1 MPSLQAG
8 APEAPSGDEFLRVE
22 ERGIEP
28 IPRAERHATSRELA
42 FLWAGAFVNYASLLT
57 ASLLTGFFGL
67 GIWDGLA
74 AVVIGTV
81 SAAFILGLLSH
92 TGPRTGLPQIAF
104 TRRIFGRN
112 GARIG
117 ALLTLILAV
126 GWFAVDSV
134 IAALAGVQLLQ
145 LMGMGAAAGKLAL
158 PFVLVIVIVS
168 IAVAVYGHATIRAF
182 ETWGAIA
189 FALLSVILF
198 AALAPQFRWG
208 TGPSVRGADFPA
220 AFVLGVMVSVA
231 LVASSRPPPVA
242 GPGRERAHD
251 LPGPLR
257 SSAAHHRSQ
266 AGGGRGRSAGGHS
279 QSRAAVGGGS
289 LLRLRDSGRGL
300 GQLPG
305 RVHRRAGGPDHRHQA
320 QALAD
325 GAGLRGPGCAAG
337 SRGRHHRRLSHR
349 LPAVPPPHL
358 SLGACLGGRR
368 AAGFLR
374 AR

>member
-1 MPSLQAG
+1 MIGGAGAPPGAERAGRPTARNLNWVMPAEGLPMDDAQAG
-8 APEAPSGDEFLRVE
+8 AAVAPGTDQFLKVE
-22 ERGIEP
+22 ERGIEA
-28 IPRAERHATSRELA
+28 IPRAERHGTSRELA
-42 FLWAGAFVNYASLLT
+42 FLWAGAFLNYASLLT

-92 TGPRTGLPQIAF
+92 TGPRSGLPQIAF

-189 FALLSVILF
+189 FA
-198 AALAPQFRWG
+198 
-208 TGPSVRGADFPA
+208 
-220 AFVLGVMVSVA
+220 
-231 LVASSRPPPVA
+231 
-242 GPGRERAHD
+242 
-251 LPGPLR
+251 
-257 SSAAHHRSQ
+257 
-266 AGGGRGRSAGGHS
+266 
-279 QSRAAVGGGS
+279 
-289 LLRLRDSGRGL
+289 
-300 GQLPG
+300 
-305 RVHRRAGGPDHRHQA
+305 
-320 QALAD
+320 
-325 GAGLRGPGCAAG
+325 
-337 SRGRHHRRLSHR
+337 
-349 LPAVPPPHL
+349 
-358 SLGACLGGRR
+358 
-368 AAGFLR
+368 
-374 AR
+374 

>member
-1 MPSLQAG
+1 MTTEAASVEAQAT
-8 APEAPSGDEFLRVE
+8 DQFLKVE
-22 ERGIEP
+22 GRGIDA
-28 IPRAERHATSRELA
+28 IPDAERHGRSRDLA
-42 FLWAGAFVNYASLLT
+42 FIWAGAFFDYVSLLT
-57 ASLLTGFFGL
+57 ASLLTTYFGL
-67 GIWDGLA
+67 GVWDGFA
-74 AVVIGTV
+74 ALLLRTV
-81 SAAFILGLLSH
+81 AGAVILGLLSH
-92 TGPRTGLPQIAF
+92 TGPRSGLPQIAF

-220 AFVLGVMVSVA
+220 AFVLGFMVSFA
-231 LVASSRPPPVA
+231 LVASWFPFASDYSRY
-242 GPGRERAHD
+242 
-251 LPGPLR
+251 LPQDTP
-257 SSAAHHRSQ
+257 
-266 AGGGRGRSAGGHS
+266 
-279 QSRAAVGGGS
+279 
-289 LLRLRDSGRGL
+289 
-300 GQLPG
+300 
-305 RVHRRAGGPDHRHQA
+305 
-320 QALAD
+320 
-325 GAGLRGPGCAAG
+325 
-337 SRGRHHRRLSHR
+337 
-349 LPAVPPPHL
+349 
-358 SLGACLGGRR
+358 
-368 AAGFLR
+368 
-374 AR
+374 